1 MKIYINGLFYPKE
14 EAKISVFDHG
24 LLYGDGVFEGIRAYN
39 RRVFRLERHVERL
52 FYSAKAINLSI
63 PLSPEEFSEAI
74 LETCRQNEI
83 ENGYIRAVVT
93 RGIGDLGLNPLHC
106 QKPTIFIIADK
117 ILLYNP
123 KIYQEG
129 LTVRTVSTRIS
140 SHGSI
145 SPAIKSLN
153 YLNKILAKIE
163 ANLSG
168 ADEGLLLNQ
177 LDHIAECTSENIFL
191 VKNGIVMTPPV
202 SAGLLPGITRETIL
216 TLAKEMELKTEE
228 KNLVLYDIWTAEEVF
243 ITGTGAE
250 IAPVVEVD
258 GRPIGKR
265 KPGEITLLL
274 MKKFRELTQHS
285 GVNIYAKEDS

>member
-1 MKIYINGLFYPKE
+1 MKIYINGLFYSKE
-14 EAKISVFDHG
+14 DAKISVFDHG

-39 RRVFRLERHVERL
+39 KRVFLLDRHIERL

-74 LETCRQNEI
+74 LETCRQNAI
-83 ENGYIRAVVT
+83 DNGYIRAVVT
-93 RGIGDLGLNPLHC
+93 RGVGDLGLNPLHC
-106 QKPTIFIIADK
+106 HKPTVFIIADK
-117 ILLYNP
+117 ISLYNP
-123 KIYQEG
+123 KTYQEG
-129 LTVRTVSTRIS
+129 LKIRTVSTRIP
-140 SHGSI
+140 SHSSI

-168 ADEGLLLNQ
+168 ADEGLMLNQ
-177 LDHIAECTSENIFL
+177 FDQITECTSENIFIF
-191 VKNGIVMTPPV
+191 KNGTLMTPPL
-202 SAGLLPGITRETIL
+202 SAGLLPGITRETVL
-216 TLAKEMELKTEE
+216 RLSKELGLKTEE
-228 KNLVLYDIWTAEEVF
+228 KDLILYDIWTSEEVF

-265 KPGEITLLL
+265 IPGKTTLLL
-274 MKKFRELTQHS
+274 MEKFRELTQS
-285 GVNIYAKEDS
+285 CGVEIYG

>member
-1 MKIYINGLFYPKE
+1 MKIYIDGLFYPKE

-39 RRVFRLERHVERL
+39 RRVFLLERHIERL

-63 PLSPEEFSEAI
+63 PLSPQECSEAI

-83 ENGYIRAVVT
+83 EDGYIRVVVT
-93 RGIGDLGLNPLHC
+93 RGVGDLGLNPLHC
-106 QKPTIFIIADK
+106 HKPTIFIIADK
-117 ILLYNP
+117 ISLYNP
-123 KIYQEG
+123 KIYQQG
-129 LTVRTVSTRIS
+129 LKIRTVSTRIPSHS
-140 SHGSI
+140 SV

-168 ADEGLLLNQ
+168 ADEGLMLNQ
-177 LDHIAECTSENIFL
+177 LDQITECTSENIFII
-191 VKNGIVMTPPV
+191 KNSTVMTPPL

-216 TLAKEMELKTEE
+216 RLSKELGLKTEE
-228 KNLVLYDIWTAEEVF
+228 KEMILYDIWTSEEVF

-250 IAPVVEVD
+250 IAPVIEVD
-258 GRPIGKR
+258 GRSIGKR
-265 KPGEITLLL
+265 LPGEITLLL
-274 MKKFRELTQHS
+274 IKKFRELTQRT
-285 GVNIYAKEDS
+285 GVEIYPS